1 MAQASKRSTSSSSRK
16 SSSSKSRSNGSSSGS
31 KKTSSRA
38 RSAGSSRARS
48 AGSSRAKSAGSSTA
62 SRTKRA
68 GASANGASAA
78 APAAAAKDAAV
89 AGTKAAGKAVSTAA
103 SKVKTPLMVG
113 GAAIAGVVGG
123 AAIRSKIQSN
133 RAGPVRK
140 RLNGFH
146 MPNMPKPGKAI
157 DVAKLRK
164 SVDFDRVADTA
175 ERVGSYGRQVGE
187 VAGAVE
193 RASKA
198 AKKGK

>member
-68 GASANGASAA
+68 ASANGASAA

-157 DVAKLRK
+157 DVVKLRK
-164 SVDFDRVADTA
+164 SVDLDRVADTA
-175 ERVGSYGRQVGE
+175 QRVGSYGRQVGE

>member
-31 KKTSSRA
+31 RKTSSRA

-68 GASANGASAA
+68 ASANGASAA

-164 SVDFDRVADTA
+164 SVDLDRVADTA
-175 ERVGSYGRQVGE
+175 QRVGSYGRQVGE

>member
-31 KKTSSRA
+31 RKTSSRA

-68 GASANGASAA
+68 ASANGASAA

-175 ERVGSYGRQVGE
+175 QRVGSYGRQVGE

>member
-31 KKTSSRA
+31 RKTSSRA

-68 GASANGASAA
+68 ASANGASAA

-157 DVAKLRK
+157 DVVKLRK
-164 SVDFDRVADTA
+164 SVDLDRVADTA
-175 ERVGSYGRQVGE
+175 QRVGSYGRQVGE

>member
-31 KKTSSRA
+31 RKTSSRA

-68 GASANGASAA
+68 ASANGASAA